1 MNTVFKFYY
10 QAWTLWSVAGAF
22 ALLSLW
28 ASARKSDRVFAILG
42 SAVVAA
48 GLLWVVMAPLS
59 KTNQFAAKPTLD
71 GAAYLQNS
79 NTDDAAAIDWLNQN
93 VRGDPVIVEGNK
105 KAAGYDYI
113 GRISAFTGLPAVL
126 GWGGHENQ
134 WRGNYDE
141 PGKREPLIEQ
151 LYNTT
156 DPIETRNILAQFNVR
171 YVIVGETERNQYT
184 PEGLSKFDQLCGTAF
199 KKGNTVIYACQ

>member
-1 MNTVFKFYY
+1 MNTIFKFYY

-22 ALLSLW
+22 GLMSLW
-28 ASARKSDRVFAILG
+28 NSAQRRDRVFAILG
-42 SAVVAA
+42 SAVVGF

-71 GAAYLQNS
+71 GAAYLQYS

-93 VRGDPVIVEGNK
+93 VKGDPVILEANR
-105 KAAGYDYI
+105 KAAGYDYV
-113 GRISAFTGLPAVL
+113 GRISTFTGLPSVL

-156 DPIETRNILAQFNVR
+156 DPTEMRNLITQFNVR

-184 PEGLSKFDQLCGTAF
+184 PDGLGKFDQLCTTAF

>member
-1 MNTVFKFYY
+1 MPGESSTSQPFFEVVERGKPLGI
-10 QAWTLWSVAGAF
+10 A
-22 ALLSLW
+22 ALVPQLL
-28 ASARKSDRVFAILG
+28 KLG
-42 SAVVAA
+42 VAA
-48 GLLWVVMAPLS
+48 H
-59 KTNQFAAKPTLD
+59 
-71 GAAYLQNS
+71 
-79 NTDDAAAIDWLNQN
+79 AIECFERERREVFLVASN

-105 KAAGYDYI
+105 KGAGYDYI

-156 DPIETRNILAQFNVR
+156 YPIETRNILAQFNVR